1 MAENEEL
8 QLKQPK
14 GKPHKA
20 EDVKFVFT
28 NIFTAI
34 KAELLAGNELIE
46 RLRYGNSLLLQN
58 IFAVDENI
66 TTAEQ
71 WSKVRRAINRGDRFA
86 TSHKIVVV
94 RVVIQ

>member
-1 MAENEEL
+1 MADNEEL

-14 GKPHKA
+14 GEPRKA
-20 EDVKFVFT
+20 EDVKFVCT

-34 KAELLAGNELIE
+34 KAELLAGYELIE

-66 TTAEQ
+66 VTAKAMEQ
-71 WSKVRRAINRGDRFA
+71 SKAC
-86 TSHKIVVV
+86 H
-94 RVVIQ
+94 